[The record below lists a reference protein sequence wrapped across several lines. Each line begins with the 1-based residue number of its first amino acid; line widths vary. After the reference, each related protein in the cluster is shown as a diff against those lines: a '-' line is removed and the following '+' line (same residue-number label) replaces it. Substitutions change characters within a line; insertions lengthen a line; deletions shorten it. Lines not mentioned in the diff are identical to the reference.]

1 MNQKQLMVG
10 CALLCLLGAYN
21 GVSAYAA
28 DSEAYATAQQNV
40 ITVTGT
46 VVDANGEPLIGVAVM
61 QSNTNGAVTDL
72 DGKYSISVP
81 SDATLTFSSI
91 GYTTQEVQV
100 SGRTTID
107 VTLTTDVEFL
117 DDVVVVG
124 YGVQKKATL
133 TGSISAVNGD
143 ELKKV
148 SAANMTNTLAGKTAG
163 VIAYSRSGEPG
174 ADDATILIRGKGT
187 FSNDDG
193 SNVAPLIVV
202 DGVAGREFSR
212 LNPEDIE
219 SISVLKDAS
228 AAIYGARAANGV
240 ILVTTKRG
248 KDGKVTLNYN
258 GSYSMSQPT
267 RVPKM
272 LDAYDYATYVNEY
285 DAQERHAQSGL
296 TYTDEVMQHYKNND
310 DPVTYPNTNWWKSV
324 AKNWSSKT
332 QHSVSVSGGNEK
344 LSFYTSAQYMYQD
357 ALYKNAAQNYNQIQF
372 VSNVDAKISNAIRMS
387 MDVLGRRETRN
398 QGGSS
403 TSSIYTYFLTT
414 FPGAAPYYPNG
425 LPRVGYDGVTNNAAI
440 MVTDIP
446 GYSKTHNNTLTLK
459 PLLHIDLDAITK
471 GLYVEGYAAVDM
483 NFEDSRSL
491 SKPYDLYLYDA
502 TTGEYNSRRSAT
514 GVISVSNSASNSLS
528 FTLHGR
534 VGYERT
540 FNDVHHFTAFAAYE
554 QNQYRYHYLSA
565 GRTNY
570 LSDTIP
576 ELFAGSD
583 DPEDLSNYG
592 YSNATSR
599 VNVFGR
605 INYDYKS
612 KYLLE
617 ATLRYD
623 GSMNFEKSHRWGLFP
638 SFSAGWV
645 LSEESFWENI
655 KPYVG
660 FFKLKASWGMMGND
674 YVDAYQ
680 YMSQYKFSSA
690 GVTFGSGDSLN
701 QAKALYLDR
710 LANPKITWET
720 AKTTNV
726 GFVANFL
733 QKFSLEGDYFFSRRS
748 DILYARSA
756 SVPSYSGLS
765 LPDENLGIVDNQGV
779 EFVGSY
785 RDSKGDLSWG
795 VTGNITWAENKVKY
809 IDEAE
814 DTPDWQRQEG
824 YPIDSQLIYKA
835 VKIYQT
841 QDEIDNSA
849 TIDENVTPGDLQ
861 YVDTDEDG
869 VITANDMV
877 RINRT
882 ATPKIVYGITLNG
895 GWKGLDLN
903 VFFQG
908 QAQAKTLFMP
918 TMNMVQEYFDGRYV
932 ESDASTHATAKYPK
946 ALIKQTYCDNWNG
959 KYSTW
964 WLRNTAFLRLKSV
977 ELGYTLP
984 KSIVNKISV
993 ENLRVY
999 VSGTNLF
1006 TIDSF
1011 KVADPEVGSITEY
1024 PLQRMINFGVNL
1036 TF

>member
-187 FSNDDG
+187 FSNSDG

-310 DPVTYPNTNWWKSV
+310 DPVTYPNTNWWKAV

-534 VGYERT
+534 IGYERT
-540 FNDVHHFTAFAAYE
+540 FNDAHHFTAFAAYE

-710 LANPKITWET
+710 LANPAITWET

-841 QDEIDNSA
+841 QDEIDKSA

-861 YVDTDEDG
+861 YVDTDKDG

-932 ESDASTHATAKYPK
+932 ESDPSTHATAKYPK

>member
-46 VVDANGEPLIGVAVM
+46 VVDANGEPLIGVAVV

-91 GYTTQEVQV
+91 GYATQEVQV

-202 DGVAGREFSR
+202 DGVAGRDFSR

-248 KDGKVTLNYN
+248 KEGKVTLNYN

-285 DAQERHAQSGL
+285 DAQARHAQSGL
-296 TYTDEVMQHYKNND
+296 TYTDEVMQHYKLND
-310 DPVTYPNTNWWKSV
+310 DPVSYPNTNWWKAV

-332 QHSVSVSGGNEK
+332 QHSVSVSGGTDK
-344 LSFYTSAQYMYQD
+344 LSFYTSAQYMYQN
-357 ALYKNAAQNYNQIQF
+357 ALYKNAAQNYNQLQF

-387 MDVLGRRETRN
+387 MDVLGRRETRH

-446 GYSKTHNNTLTLK
+446 GYSKNVSNTLTLK
-459 PLLHIDLDAITK
+459 PLLHIDLDVITK
-471 GLYVEGYAAVDM
+471 GLYMEGYAAVDM
-483 NFEDSRSL
+483 SFYNGRSL

-502 TTGEYNSRRSAT
+502 ATGEYNSRRSAT
-514 GVISVSNSASNSLS
+514 GVISVSNSASNSTS

-534 VGYERT
+534 IGYENT
-540 FNDVHHFTAFAAYE
+540 FNNDHHVTAFAAYE

-565 GRTNY
+565 GRTNF
-570 LSDTIP
+570 LSTAIP

-583 DPEDLSNYG
+583 DPKDLSNYG

-645 LSEESFWENI
+645 LSEENFWENI

-680 YMSQYKFSSA
+680 YMSQYKFSGS

-701 QAKALYLDR
+701 QAKALYLSR
-710 LANPKITWET
+710 VANPEITWET

-785 RDSKGDLSWG
+785 RDNKGDFSWG
-795 VTGNITWAENKVKY
+795 VTGNITWAQNKVKY

-814 DTPDWQRQEG
+814 NTPDWQRQEG

-835 VKIYQT
+835 IKIYQT
-841 QDEIDNSA
+841 QDEIDNTP
-849 TIDENVTPGDLQ
+849 TIDDNVTPGDLMYQ
-861 YVDTDEDG
+861 DTDGNG
-869 VITANDMV
+869 VITANDRI

-895 GWKGLDLN
+895 GWKGIDLN

-946 ALIKQTYCDNWNG
+946 ALIKQTYCDTWNG
-959 KYSTW
+959 QYSTW